1 MMLKNHDRNNSLSKP
16 LQLSEEVNVNKIKK
30 SGLKQEI
37 LMNDSVQIDASVMY
51 YRVKFKHK
59 LKSEHYQ
66 VYGSLTTISGQQIRE
81 KIIKFKEINIF
92 GFSVIIE
99 NILDKNVKVYG
110 KININWM
117 LVGNPEIIEV
127 ENPYEI
133 AYEFSYARNSIVESG
148 KKTIEPNNETN
159 WEINFD
165 TIPKLPSNAAFACT
179 FKYPLPDNEP
189 SFMASIKSYDDE
201 NGILVVKVTNHT
213 HNISNNFDKDSANGV
228 NIIDYVSGNDIKIT
242 SDDEEKLKC
251 QIYWCIYLTP
261 VQKITIGQFCNFT
274 DYIAPTRTQLS
285 NVTTRKLEIEKT
297 TKLKDLVVPNYKLI
311 DEIKQ
316 DVLPE
321 SVSHVS
327 CVDAS
332 YKLIDEIKHIII
344 NLKKSKKIFDPLI
357 YSSIETIRALHYVK
371 HEVELYFQQ
380 YEDIFNEYKTSLENI
395 KEFAKEIANIEKSYY
410 LFYPYRHVKEKYK
423 KLLKDHDNCEKKLN
437 PILIKIIMNKQESQQ
452 EDLMNINKIL
462 KAIPNDNKNE
472 NTVRVEMIV
481 QNLIERSFINISVP
495 RIDSASL
502 FDPPIVGNSRINFVN
517 EPYKKPE
524 WDLDDSLRTKHI
536 IKKIYKCGME
546 VACEPVTIFERN
558 MSILN
563 ELKRFDECRNILRFY
578 GLSKIDDVEMLVF
591 EWASLGSLKNVYEK
605 KPVPWDLKVNIAHDI
620 CQGLLFLSYTDIFH
634 RDIRCENIMMNCY
647 MEPKIANFYLAKH
660 ASEIGSDIE
669 DHISEHIL
677 NIINWSAPEMM
688 QKNASYT
695 RDCEIFSFVMLLWEL
710 AFQRI
715 PYEKMSK
722 EDIIIHVTNGRRES
736 PNLPFYT
743 FEFLNIQRKYL
754 KIIAEGWDNEPEKRI
769 RMDEILSRFSDI
781 KAEFTKLKRSNS
793 GSVCSSDQLDQLSNV
808 RTRAASIS
816 VDSST
821 HYKRHQIPLKPK
833 ESESKPDK
841 HTIPNSP
848 GFYPSPRIYYPKEP
862 KKFRPSSIMTPNLES
877 VNEID
882 SFMTSP
888 ETCQIERPSKVEPS
902 NVINPLPPRSPI
914 MSSMNETSNKTSD
927 LIKPDEVI
935 GAPNKTSNLVKSDEV
950 FEASNKTSSLIKPDE
965 VIETPNMDSSLIK
978 HDEVIETPNK
988 TSNSIKPDVVIE
1000 TQNKNSSL
1008 IKPDEVIETQNK
1020 TSSLVKPDEVIE
1032 IPNKISSLIKPDE
1045 VAEVSDKPSN
1055 SIKTETIEEPNEVSD
1070 LRETKEVN
1078 GIKQSTQ
1085 SNVNVVDETKPLYK
1099 DDDYNK
1105 KSLKSS
1111 DCEFN
1116 VTKLAEND
1124 DFDILDDMKISD
1136 EVIFSDNDNDDG
1148 ETILPEET
1156 MLSENDDPILSDN
1169 EEMKSLETPAPQ
1181 NLQDIPVSISKKLN
1195 HGLIINKKK
1204 MQIAVPLACDFASKP
1219 KMNVLEAIIFQAKLI
1234 VSSTYKDSFLLE
1246 NHIESSTVDL
1256 DRLEWI
1262 SNTDSQNN
1270 KSQVN
1275 AVYLEIGFPKAEATF
1290 ERDSLKPSK
1299 ELIGA
1304 IKKALNNK
1312 NPYRELMKVFEKFG
1326 YFLPSKVILGDKV
1339 YSISKHSSV
1348 NQEPTELKINK
1359 EFKMADE
1366 FSPKCADYND
1376 IMTQWGKCI
1385 ESHKI
1390 DSSSLTSI
1398 TGNAVKKNKVKDWAI
1413 SCLKKSPDSWNI
1425 ISWKGL
1431 YPLYEILD
1439 ADLCQEVKLCLGHD
1453 EQAISTGIK
1462 EKVLRSGVI
1471 QITNSQYQ
1479 YPVKFNSSLESE
1491 NYQIFGKIL
1500 TQGGTPSDNV
1510 YVKFKSK
1517 DKSGFLAIVEVFSED
1532 KSLDNLQI
1540 TWVLIGIPAEVGIFD
1555 SNTRNIPV
1563 LCANTHQFALKPTN
1577 DIVGIDVQLKTSENL
1592 QTNAVIITSFK
1603 YPKSTYKQA
1612 FIAKVKDYR
1621 DKTIHISISVKEE
1634 KESVYENDDE
1644 DFVEIPELHWC
1655 VLLFEDEDDSL
1666 REVGQSIYVNYLNS
1680 GSENDELDLS
1690 YKKLDAEIGKELV
1703 NVLKG
1708 NKTINSLDISYN
1720 TIGSKLGK
1728 ALMYVLVNN
1737 DTLTRLNLRSTYI
1750 ESDTLALL
1758 LKILKNNKTR
1768 LADLNLSNNG
1778 DKFTKRGKMLIEALG
1793 KNTTL
1798 ISLNLSDNHFEWTDV
1813 NFTPLVSNKTLENL
1827 DLSNCNLSPKV
1838 IEKLRRFLIT
1848 SKRLKGLNLSS
1859 NNLAFQSERIIS
1871 EIISKNK
1878 TLKILNLSSNK
1889 ISSTI
1894 ESLDKGSKTTLTGRY
1909 KYKSKYDKARTL
1921 KVTNLMEALK
1931 INKTLKK
1938 LDLSSNYIRLEVG
1951 KDLAKALMSNK
1962 FITELN
1968 LNDNDIVRELSESLI
1983 DILINNNITSIGLRS
1998 TKISAEMVIK
2008 LSQGLKSNKI
2018 KLRYLNLSRN
2028 EINGDAM
2035 EELVEALEENTSLK
2049 NLDLSNITGAGQ
2061 IGRELAKSL
2070 EKNRTLKTL
2079 NLSNCNI
2086 RNGVVNALKKALQTN
2101 DTLTDLDLSY
2111 NALPMNNL
2119 MKTLETNKS
2128 LTKLNISHRDFHL
2141 EEVEAL
2147 ANALKINN
2155 TLTHLYISKTMDD
2168 PKIGNA
2174 LFEAFEVN
2182 EKLTD
2187 LDLSSNNIKE
2197 IEIITKALL
2206 NNISLRRVDL
2216 TSNQLDYDVKVEL
2229 SKNLKPK
2236 IFMLNVK
2243 Y

>member
-1 MMLKNHDRNNSLSKP
+1 MNLTGFVSNDKNRLIGTQSPSSVTFIPGMVISSNDQTRHYQDNSELEVGGNLIQFTKLLKRTHSK
-16 LQLSEEVNVNKIKK
+16 EVNVNKIKK

-502 FDPPIVGNSRINFVN
+502 FDPPI
-517 EPYKKPE
+517 
-524 WDLDDSLRTKHI
+524 
-536 IKKIYKCGME
+536 
-546 VACEPVTIFERN
+546 
-558 MSILN
+558 
-563 ELKRFDECRNILRFY
+563 
-578 GLSKIDDVEMLVF
+578 
-591 EWASLGSLKNVYEK
+591 
-605 KPVPWDLKVNIAHDI
+605 
-620 CQGLLFLSYTDIFH
+620 
-634 RDIRCENIMMNCY
+634 MNCY

-1848 SKRLKGLNLSS
+1848 SKRLKGLNL
-1859 NNLAFQSERIIS
+1859 
-1871 EIISKNK
+1871 K
-1878 TLKILNLSSNK
+1878 
-1889 ISSTI
+1889 
-1894 ESLDKGSKTTLTGRY
+1894 SLDKGSKTTLTGRY

-2216 TSNQLDYDVKVEL
+2216 TSNQLDYD
-2229 SKNLKPK
+2229 
-2236 IFMLNVK
+2236 
-2243 Y
+2243 

>member
-1 MMLKNHDRNNSLSKP
+1 MQYVTNYYQRAAYSEDELPNNWVEPSEPQDDFDRQDVESLLVKFKMMLKNHDRNNSLSKT

-30 SGLKQEI
+30 SGFKQEI

-66 VYGSLTTISGQQIRE
+66 IYGSLTTTSGQQIRE

-117 LVGNPEIIEV
+117 LVGNPEIIEF

-133 AYEFSYARNSIVESG
+133 AYESSYARNSIVETG
-148 KKTIEPNNETN
+148 KKTIDPNNEPN

-165 TIPKLPSNAAFACT
+165 TIPKLPSNAVFACT

-201 NGILVVKVTNHT
+201 N
-213 HNISNNFDKDSANGV
+213 
-228 NIIDYVSGNDIKIT
+228 
-242 SDDEEKLKC
+242 
-251 QIYWCIYLTP
+251 
-261 VQKITIGQFCNFT
+261 VQEITIGQFCNIT
-274 DYIAPTRTQLS
+274 DYAPTRTQLS
-285 NVTTRKLEIEKT
+285 NVTTKK
-297 TKLKDLVVPNYKLI
+297 LVVPSYNLI

-321 SVSHVS
+321 SVSNVSCVDASYELIDEIINVS

-332 YKLIDEIKHIII
+332 YKLIDEIKDIIL

-380 YEDIFNEYKTSLENI
+380 YEDVFNEYKISLENI
-395 KEFAKEIANIEKSYY
+395 KEFAKEIANIEKSFY

-423 KLLKDHDNCEKKLN
+423 KLLKDHEDCEKKLN

-452 EDLMNINKIL
+452 EDLLNINKIL

-472 NTVRVEMIV
+472 NTVQVETIV
-481 QNLIERSFINISVP
+481 QNLIERSFVNISVP

-502 FDPPIVGNSRINFVN
+502 FDPPIVGNSRINSVN
-517 EPYKKPE
+517 EPDRKSE
-524 WDLDDSLRTKHI
+524 LDLDDSVRTKHI

-546 VACEPVTIFERN
+546 VACEPVTIFEQN

-605 KPVPWDLKVNIAHDI
+605 KQVPWDLKVNIAYDI

-660 ASEIGSDIE
+660 TSEIGSDNE

-688 QKNASYT
+688 QKNALYT
-695 RDCEIFSFVMLLWEL
+695 RECEIFSFVMLLWEL

-715 PYEKMSK
+715 PYEQMSK
-722 EDIIIHVTNGRRES
+722 EDIIVHVTNDRRET

-769 RMDEILSRFSDI
+769 KMDEILSRFSDI

-793 GSVCSSDQLDQLSNV
+793 GSVSSSDQLDQLSNV

-816 VDSST
+816 VDPST

-848 GFYPSPRIYYPKEP
+848 GFHLSPRINYPKKP
-862 KKFRPSSIMTPNLES
+862 KKFRPSSIMAPNLES
-877 VNEID
+877 VNEMRPPYLTETPNEID
-882 SFMTSP
+882 SFMTNP

-914 MSSMNETSNKTSD
+914 MSSVNEASNKTSN

-935 GAPNKTSNLVKSDEV
+935 GATNKTSNLVKSDKV
-950 FEASNKTSSLIKPDE
+950 FEVSNKTSSLIKPDE
-965 VIETPNMDSSLIK
+965 VIETPNMASSLIK
-978 HDEVIETPNK
+978 HDEVIKTPNK
-988 TSNSIKPDVVIE
+988 TSNSIKPDVVIK

-1032 IPNKISSLIKPDE
+1032 TPNKISSLIKPDDE
-1045 VAEVSDKPSN
+1045 VTEVSDKPSN
-1055 SIKTETIEEPNEVSD
+1055 SIKTETIEKPNEVSD
-1070 LRETKEVN
+1070 LTETKEVN

-1085 SNVNVVDETKPLYK
+1085 SNVKVIDETKPLHK
-1099 DDDYNK
+1099 DDDYDK
-1105 KSLKSS
+1105 KSLKS
-1111 DCEFN
+1111 
-1116 VTKLAEND
+1116 END
-1124 DFDILDDMKISD
+1124 DFDLLDDMKIS
-1136 EVIFSDNDNDDG
+1136 EEAIFSDNDNDDG

-1169 EEMKSLETPAPQ
+1169 EEMKSSEKPAPQ
-1181 NLQDIPVSISKKLN
+1181 NLQDIPGSIIKKLN

-1204 MQIAVPLACDFASKP
+1204 MQIAVPSACDFTSKP
-1219 KMNVLEAIIFQAKLI
+1219 KMNVLDAIIFQAKLI
-1234 VSSTYKDSFLLE
+1234 ISSTYKDSFLLE
-1246 NHIESSTVDL
+1246 NHIESSTDDL

-1262 SNTDSQNN
+1262 SNTDPQNN
-1270 KSQVN
+1270 ISQTN
-1275 AVYLEIGFPKAEATF
+1275 TVYLEIGYPKAEATF
-1290 ERDSLKPSK
+1290 ERDSIKPSK
-1299 ELIGA
+1299 ELTGA

-1348 NQEPTELKINK
+1348 NQESTELKINK
-1359 EFKMADE
+1359 EFKTADE

-1390 DSSSLTSI
+1390 DSSTLTSI
-1398 TGNAVKKNKVKDWAI
+1398 TGNAVKRNKVKDWAI

-1439 ADLCQEVKLCLGHD
+1439 ADLCQEVKSCLGHD

-1540 TWVLIGIPAEVGIFD
+1540 TWVLIGIPSEVGIFD

-1563 LCANTHQFALKPTN
+1563 LCANRHQFALKPTN
-1577 DIVGIDVQLKTSENL
+1577 DIVGIDVQLKTSERL
-1592 QTNAVIITSFK
+1592 QTNSVIITSFK
-1603 YPKSTYKQA
+1603 YPKSTYKQT
-1612 FIAKVKDYR
+1612 FTAKVKDYR
-1621 DKTIHISISVKEE
+1621 DKTIHISIRVRED
-1634 KESVYENDDE
+1634 KESVNENDEE

-1655 VLLFEDEDDSL
+1655 VLLFEDEDDNL
-1666 REVGQSIYVNYLNS
+1666 REIGQSIYANYLNS

-1690 YKKLDAEIGKELV
+1690 YKKLNVEIGKELV

-1720 TIGSKLGK
+1720 NIGSGLGK

-1737 DTLTRLNLRSTYI
+1737 DTLTRLNLSSTYI

-1778 DKFTKRGKMLIEALG
+1778 DKFTKRGKMLMETLG

-1798 ISLNLSDNHFEWTDV
+1798 INLNLSNNHFDWTDV

-1838 IEKLRRFLIT
+1838 IEKLRKFLIT
-1848 SKRLKGLNLSS
+1848 SKRLKGLNL
-1859 NNLAFQSERIIS
+1859 N
-1871 EIISKNK
+1871 
-1878 TLKILNLSSNK
+1878 
-1889 ISSTI
+1889 
-1894 ESLDKGSKTTLTGRY
+1894 KGSKTTLTGRY
-1909 KYKSKYDKARTL
+1909 KYKSKSKYDMARTL
-1921 KVTNLMEALK
+1921 KITNLTEALK
-1931 INKTLKK
+1931 INKSLKK
-1938 LDLSSNYIRLEVG
+1938 LDLSSNYIRLEAG

-1968 LNDNDIVRELSESLI
+1968 LNDNDVVRELSESLI
-1983 DILINNNITSIGLRS
+1983 DILISNNITSIGLRS
-1998 TKISAEMVIK
+1998 TKISPEMVIK

-2028 EINGDAM
+2028 EISSDAM

-2061 IGRELAKSL
+2061 IGRELTKSL

-2119 MKTLETNKS
+2119 MKALETNKS

-2168 PKIGNA
+2168 PEIGNS
-2174 LFEAFEVN
+2174 LFEALEVN

-2187 LDLSSNNIKE
+2187 LDLSSNKIKE

-2206 NNISLRRVDL
+2206 NNVSLRRVDL
-2216 TSNQLDYDVKVEL
+2216 TSNQLDYD
-2229 SKNLKPK
+2229 
-2236 IFMLNVK
+2236 
-2243 Y
+2243 